1 MVARIYKPEKTAMQ
15 SGKAGT
21 REWLLEFEADRPQQ
35 LEPLMGWA
43 AFGDT
48 KSQLRL
54 WFDTKDE
61 AIAYAKRNG
70 IPFQLIEPRE
80 PKLNL
85 QAYADN
91 FRYDRSQPWTH

>member
-1 MVARIYKPEKTAMQ
+1 MLARIYKPEKTAMQ

-21 REWLLEFEADRPQQ
+21 HEWLLEYEADKPQQ

-54 WFDTKDE
+54 WFDTAAE

-70 IPFQLIEPRE
+70 IPFQLFESHA

-91 FRYDRSQPWTH
+91 FRYDRTQPWTH

>member
-1 MVARIYKPEKTAMQ
+1 MVARIHKPEKTAMQ

-21 REWLLEFEADRPQQ
+21 KEWLLEFEPERGQQ

-48 KSQLRL
+48 RSQLRL

-70 IPFQLIEPRE
+70 IPFQVFE
-80 PKLNL
+80 PKEAKL
-85 QAYADN
+85 QLKAYADN
-91 FRYDRSQPWTH
+91 FRADRRESWTH